1 MPSTTIIAQPGQLM
15 PAYNPIKYIIDNTNK
30 NEPGFRYIFTI
41 YPAAGSHTPPNVVAQ
56 YKVLPVYG
64 TGYGEQ
70 DISLL
75 MQSLVTYNETGIN
88 YVEGGNPYNVSES
101 WYQYDVDLGY
111 EYIYNVD
118 YFSTL
123 QNNGGNVRIIL
134 TGTPNLFV
142 AGDQVIIAQT
152 GTGPTGN
159 PALEGLHTVI
169 SATGSTFTVN
179 VLWSTIGE
187 STANGNVAYADQR
200 KTVVL
205 NDALITNKEVFNGAW
220 NDNLNNA
227 GQYNAFPSAYF
238 LANGANAI
246 FMTSNYPHNYNY
258 YPAAAFFGAQ
268 FYYNLRVYGGATY
281 TIRFYNM
288 SYTFLDQYSFT
299 PDSDGIW
306 AVFVG
311 PNENVLEDYYV
322 TVSTDVAGF
331 DMPYY
336 YFTYDNRC
344 AINEPNQLTY
354 LDRMGSWQSFAFQ
367 LRTYEKGQ
375 ITREQYNQ
383 HIDGQVISSQWVGEN
398 LQKGSRT
405 YNTNVTK
412 TFDLNTNWM
421 NQYDADRFQEL
432 LTSPQVYCNLN
443 IGDFF
448 AQSYFCACVVEA
460 TSFEVFSQKNKK
472 LIKQSVTIRLAQQE
486 AING

>member
-1 MPSTTIIAQPGQLM
+1 MPSTYIIAQPEQLM
-15 PAYNPIKYIIDNTNK
+15 PAYNPIKYIINNTNK

-41 YPAAGSHTPPNVVAQ
+41 YPAAGSHIPANVVAQ
-56 YKVLPVYG
+56 YKVLPTYS

-75 MQSLVTYNETGIN
+75 MQSLVTYNETGIM
-88 YVEGGNPYNVSES
+88 YGAPYDISES

-142 AGDQVIIAQT
+142 AGDQVIIAQA

-169 SATGSTFTVN
+169 SATASTFTVN

-205 NDALITNKEVFNGAW
+205 NDALITNKEVFNGAY
-220 NDNLNNA
+220 NNYLNT
-227 GQYNAFPSAYF
+227 YNEPIAFPSASY
-238 LANGANAI
+238 LGLINPAGYL
-246 FMTSNYPHNYNY
+246 MTSNLPTNGPTYAPS
-258 YPAAAFFGAQ
+258 AFLNAQ
-268 FYYNLRVYGGATY
+268 FYYNLRVYS
-281 TIRFYNM
+281 IYNYEVEWYDM
-288 SYTFLDQYSFT
+288 DGNFLDNASFS
-299 PDSDGIW
+299 PASDGIY

-311 PNENVLEDYYV
+311 PTAAVTQDYYV
-322 TVSTDVAGF
+322 YIYSNGPTNNV
-331 DMPYY
+331 Y
-336 YFTYDNRC
+336 YFKYDNRC
-344 AINEPNQLTY
+344 TINDQQLVY
-354 LDRMGSWQSFAFQ
+354 LDRMGSWQAFAFQ

-383 HIDGQVISSQWVGEN
+383 HIDGQVVNSQWVGEN

-421 NQYDADRFQEL
+421 GEYDAKRFQEL
-432 LTSPQVYCNLN
+432 LTSPQVY
-443 IGDFF
+443 
-448 AQSYFCACVVEA
+448 YFSDTYSCACVIDSS
-460 TSFEVFSQKNKK
+460 SFEVFSQKNKK
-472 LIKQSVTIRLAQQE
+472 LIKQSVTIKLAQQDP
-486 AING
+486 ING